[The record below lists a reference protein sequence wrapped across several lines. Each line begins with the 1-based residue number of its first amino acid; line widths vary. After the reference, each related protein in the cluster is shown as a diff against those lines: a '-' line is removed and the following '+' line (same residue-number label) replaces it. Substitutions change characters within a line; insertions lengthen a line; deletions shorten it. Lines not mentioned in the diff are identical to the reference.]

1 MIPEIEREIQA
12 MAPDLPVFD
21 VKTMSEALNT
31 LNGLLIFQIGA
42 VLAAA
47 LGILGLILALVGVY
61 GVISFAA
68 SQKTHEIGVR
78 MALGAQRWDVLK
90 MIFGEGLL
98 IVGVGLALGLAAVL
112 TASRVMGQFLIVS
125 ATDPLTY
132 ITVSALLALVALL
145 ACYIPARRAMNV
157 DPMVALRYE

>member
-1 MIPEIEREIQA
+1 MIPEVERMIQS

-78 MALGAQRWDVLK
+78 IALGAQRWDVLK
-90 MIFGEGLL
+90 MIFGQGLP
-98 IVGVGLALGLAAVL
+98 IVGVGLALGLTAVFAA
-112 TASRVMGQFLIVS
+112 SSVMGQFLVVS

-132 ITVSALLALVALL
+132 ISVSAILAFVALL
-145 ACYIPARRAMNV
+145 ACYIPARRAMRV